1 MAVGRLRGAF
11 MFQLLFGARVA
22 DSLALR
28 AYCRISHGVVRER
41 DLLDRQAMAGNIA
54 CSIPLLLLPFLRW

>member
-28 AYCRISHGVVRER
+28 AYCRISHGVV
-41 DLLDRQAMAGNIA
+41 
-54 CSIPLLLLPFLRW
+54 